1 MEEKDNQKKKKHLTI
16 EEREII
22 SQMKASGKS
31 LTEISKVLGR
41 DKSVISRELKRN
53 SHRIKKTYFAHIA
66 DKKASVRKSKASRHK
81 RLRTP
86 EIRKYVVDHIKLGWS
101 PEQIS
106 GRIKI
111 DLPGN
116 VISHEAIYQFI
127 YDPQVKMNIGNLV
140 HYLRRHYIKRRKK
153 GSSRKSK
160 QVHIHNRVPIELRPP
175 EVNERKELG
184 HWEGD
189 SMFSRDSL
197 AALNTLVERKSGFTL
212 ITKLD
217 RKTAENTKDVV
228 IRRLGRLPDYLR
240 KTLTLD
246 NGSENAGHEKITTA
260 IGTTCYFANPYHS
273 WERGTNENTNGLIRQ
288 YFPKGVNFAN
298 VSEEDIIKVEWL
310 LNTRPRKRHDYRTPM
325 EIFTKAS

>member
-16 EEREII
+16 DEREVI
-22 SQMKASGKS
+22 SQMRASGRS
-31 LTEISKVLGR
+31 LTEISGVLGR

-53 SHRIKKTYFAHIA
+53 SHLIKKTYIAHIA
-66 DKKASVRKSKASRHK
+66 DKKASVRKSKASCHK
-81 RLRTP
+81 RLRSP
-86 EIRKYVVDHIKLGWS
+86 EIRKYVVEHIKLGWS

-116 VISHEAIYQFI
+116 AISHEAIYQFI
-127 YDPQVKMNIGNLV
+127 YDPQVRMNIGDLV
-140 HYLRRHYIKRRKK
+140 QYLRRHYIKRRKK
-153 GSSRKSK
+153 GSGRRSK
-160 QVHIHNRVPIELRPP
+160 QSHIHNRVPIELRPP

-212 ITKLD
+212 ITKLN

-228 IRRLGRLPDYLR
+228 IRRLSRLPDYLR

-246 NGSENAGHEKITTA
+246 NGSENAGHEKITAA
-260 IGTTCYFANPYHS
+260 IGTTCYFATPYHS
-273 WERGTNENTNGLIRQ
+273 WERGTNENTNGLVRQ

-298 VSEEDIIKVEWL
+298 VSEEDIVKVEWL
-310 LNTRPRKRHDYRTPM
+310 LNTRPRKRHNYRTPM
-325 EIFTKAS
+325 EIFTKAG